1 MSESSES
8 VELQQLREQLAALTR
23 RVYQLE
29 QLLVAQA
36 SPNSAPP
43 LRDNQ
48 PERSFESQFTT
59 PVEPPTPVSAPPPL
73 VMDPAVTTG
82 AASPPAISQIPQAPS
97 RTAQSSLES
106 RIGGQWLNRAGIV
119 AVLVGLSYF
128 LKFAFENNWIG
139 PATQVMIGIVAGLA
153 VLFWSERFRRKS
165 YPGFAYSLKAIAFGA
180 LYLSLWAASQ
190 YYYLVPPSVTFFG
203 MVMVTLTAIALSLR
217 QNSELLAGFAIAGGF
232 LTPVL
237 VSTGQNREFAL
248 FCYIAL
254 LDLGMAW
261 MVALKRWPRV
271 LFGSFLGT
279 AALFAAWAS
288 TFYTEPQLATTL
300 AFASF
305 FFLLYAV
312 APFVD
317 KSLSPFSN
325 LMAGL
330 ALLDG
335 AAYFATSYP
344 MLEQHY
350 RVELTW
356 LCLAVAGFYFGLA
369 RLLHKRGGTAAPL
382 YVPVNVALGVC
393 FLTAAIPIK
402 LESYWLAF
410 AWLIEAG
417 ALFWAAHRSR
427 SLLLRVLGVGAFV
440 LGALRLVSVDS
451 AARQPLLFN
460 PRFALYLL
468 AIAVL
473 ALLARYAA
481 EEGGANSRQW
491 AGAAILALNVLALAA
506 LNFEVA
512 DYFRPTPGHPLSRVD
527 WRTLETARAFT
538 YSAVWMIYG
547 GALMLV
553 GFWKRSAFLRWQAI
567 ALLVITTAKVFLY
580 DIAELER
587 GYRIAAFIVLGA
599 ILLAV
604 SFFYQRNRARLTE

>member
-8 VELQQLREQLAALTR
+8 VELQRLREQLAALTR

-36 SPNSAPP
+36 GPNSTPP
-43 LRDNQ
+43 VVETQ
-48 PERSFESQFTT
+48 PERSFEPQFTT
-59 PVEPPTPVSAPPPL
+59 PEPPPSVSAPPPP
-73 VMDPAVTTG
+73 VMDSALTTG
-82 AASPPAISQIPQAPS
+82 VSPKPPISQIPHAPP
-97 RTAQSSLES
+97 RTAHSSLES

-139 PATQVMIGIVAGLA
+139 PATQVMIGIAAGLA
-153 VLFWSERFRRKS
+153 VLFWSESFRRKN
-165 YPGFAYSLKAIAFGA
+165 YPGFAYSLKAVAFGA

-217 QNSELLAGFAIAGGF
+217 QNSELLAAFAIAGGF

-237 VSTGQNREFAL
+237 VSTGQNREIAL

-279 AALFAAWAS
+279 VALFAAWAS
-288 TFYTEPQLATTL
+288 TFYTDPQLATTL

-305 FFLLYAV
+305 FFVLYAI

-317 KSLSPFSN
+317 KSLSRFSN

-330 ALLDG
+330 ALLDA
-335 AAYFATSYP
+335 AAYFVASYT

-350 RVELTW
+350 RVDLAW
-356 LCLAVAGFYFGLA
+356 LCVAVAGFYFGLA
-369 RLLHKRGGTAAPL
+369 RLLHKQGGTAIPL

-402 LESYWLAF
+402 IESYWLAF
-410 AWLIEAG
+410 AWLVEAG
-417 ALFWAAHRSR
+417 ALFWAAHHSR
-427 SLLLRVLGVGAFV
+427 SLLLRALGAAAFV
-440 LGALRLVSVDS
+440 LGALRLVFVDS
-451 AARQPLLFN
+451 AAPQPLLFN
-460 PRFALYLL
+460 PRFGLYLL

-473 ALLARYAA
+473 ALLAHYAA
-481 EEGGANSRQW
+481 EEGGANNQQW
-491 AGAAILALNVLALAA
+491 AGAAILALNVVSAGRAEFRGGRLLSPRAGPSAL
-506 LNFEVA
+506 E
-512 DYFRPTPGHPLSRVD
+512 S
-527 WRTLETARAFT
+527 
-538 YSAVWMIYG
+538 
-547 GALMLV
+547 
-553 GFWKRSAFLRWQAI
+553 
-567 ALLVITTAKVFLY
+567 
-580 DIAELER
+580 
-587 GYRIAAFIVLGA
+587 
-599 ILLAV
+599 
-604 SFFYQRNRARLTE
+604 